1 MIPKLPLSLLCAAA
15 LSFACGPRSRGDA
28 PAARDHATA
37 APGSPLAPSLAVAV
51 GDEVRFD
58 FTVTNVGRSAAEVTF
73 PDGRTHDV
81 VVLDA
86 EGREVWRWSAG
97 RLFTQAMQA
106 HVVRAGDAL
115 AYGVEWERPAPGRY
129 TAVATLASTDFPVTH
144 RTEFVVPAM

>member
-28 PAARDHATA
+28 PAVRDHAA
-37 APGSPLAPSLAVAV
+37 AVPGAPLAPTLVVAV

-86 EGREVWRWSAG
+86 EGREVWRWSTG

-115 AYGVEWERPAPGRY
+115 AYGAEWERPAPGRY